1 MKHFINHIKQNA
13 AFCSVLFCSI
23 FSYKNTTA
31 QYNFINNYSFELYTQ
46 CPKVLN
52 APPKKYWYLATNSGP
67 VYANSCD
74 TSIYCSVPNNY
85 IKNKNFQYAHTG
97 NAYIFLDYVNG
108 GGRGYLQSK
117 LKDSL
122 KYNKRYYIEFF
133 INIPNSLKFA
143 CNNVA
148 LLLTNTAV
156 YVDTLATPYGVL
168 PANPQV
174 YNYGNPVLGD
184 TLNWTKVSAIYKA
197 QGGEQFITLGN
208 FKNDANTTLKQI
220 QPTGYYGAGYIIDD
234 VSVIPLDSMQLK
246 ADAGKDTTITLV
258 DSVFIGSYT
267 NGIDSLKWQIQT
279 TGTTIDST
287 RPGFWVHPTG
297 YTCYVLTQ
305 TVNGYT
311 SSDTVCI
318 SVGTVPLKFISYNI
332 NETRNGINEKQVTS
346 NWTTANE
353 INVSHFNI
361 QRSLSRSIGS
371 KDFITIGKIAA
382 NNKSYNQYL
391 FTDGVSAP
399 SPLGEGWGEAF
410 YRIESVDK
418 DGRKQYSTTQQINTK
433 HQIPNIAVF
442 PNPAKNTVNVVSSN
456 MKEISIF
463 DMQGKLIIT
472 QICSYDNI
480 VTLKLNNVNTGL
492 YLVKVI
498 NSKGETKNAKLIIE

>member
-1 MKHFINHIKQNA
+1 MKNFINHIKQNA

-31 QYNFINNYSFELYTQ
+31 QYNFINNYSFEVYTQ

-52 APPKKYWYLATNSGP
+52 APPPKYWYLATNSGP

-97 NAYIFLDYVNG
+97 NAYVFLDYVNG

-156 YVDTLATPYGVL
+156 YVDTLTTPYGVL

-246 ADAGKDTTITLV
+246 ADAGKDTTITLG

-267 NGIDSLKWQIQT
+267 NGIDSLKWQILNT
-279 TGTTIDST
+279 NNTIDSI
-287 RPGFWVHPTG
+287 RPGFWVHPTT

-305 TVNGYT
+305 TVNGFT

-318 SVGTVPLKFISYNI
+318 SVGTVPLKFISYNLVSSLLG
-332 NETRNGINEKQVTS
+332 TRQSIENI
-346 NWTTANE
+346 WTTANE

-361 QRSLSRSIGS
+361 LKSIDGVNF
-371 KDFITIGKIAA
+371 KIIGKGKAQ
-382 NNKSYNQYL
+382 NKLTNEYS
-391 FTDGVSAP
+391 FTDVIPNDG
-399 SPLGEGWGEAF
+399 LN
-410 YRIESVDK
+410 YYKIESVDF
-418 DGRKQYSTTQQINTK
+418 DGRKQYSTVQQINTK
-433 HQIPNIAVF
+433 HQILNIAVF
-442 PNPAKNTVNVVSSN
+442 PNPATTTINITSQQN
-456 MKEISIF
+456 IQQI
-463 DMQGKLIIT
+463 KLIN
-472 QICSYDNI
+472 QLGQ
-480 VTLKLNNVNTGL
+480 TLKQLNNVNTK
-492 YLVKVI
+492 YQTI
-498 NSKGETKNAKLIIE
+498 NIEQFSKGIYVIQITTSNGEIKTQKIVLY